1 MATRQRS
8 RRSPARKAPVRPA
21 SQRTQEAV
29 VARATGRRVL
39 VATDASKASTAAIRF
54 ARSMEDSGAW
64 IPEALT
70 VIEHLPVAVADVML
84 PTPIAVMEPV
94 LMEGPLSEV
103 RRQLQRYGASAWPF
117 RSELGAAPALIT
129 EYAKLHASEV
139 IVLGLG
145 RHGKLARLFGAETA
159 ARVCRHSDIP
169 VLAVDEHARHRPR
182 SIVVAMDFGASSV
195 RAAHEALDLLP
206 PGGRLHLVHVRWAL
220 EGHTLR
226 DEAWERTYAMGVE
239 QGFLRLERELA
250 RPGITVTTELKLGAV
265 LESILKVAKE
275 RDADVIAL
283 GSHSQNIVDRMLLGS
298 TPAALLRAAKCSI
311 LVAPARGG

>member
-8 RRSPARKAPVRPA
+8 KRSGARTAPLRPA
-21 SQRTQEAV
+21 SQRPRETP
-29 VARATGRRVL
+29 VARRTGRRVL
-39 VATDASKASTAAIRF
+39 VATDGSKASAAAIRL
-54 ARSMEDSGAW
+54 ARSMEESHAW

-84 PTPIAVMEPV
+84 PTPIAVMEPA
-94 LMEGPLSEV
+94 LIEGPITEV
-103 RRQLQRYGASAWPF
+103 RRQLQRYGAKAWPF
-117 RSELGAAPALIT
+117 KSEMGSAPVLIT
-129 EYAKLHASEV
+129 EYAKRHASEII
-139 IVLGLG
+139 IVGLG

-169 VLAVDEHARHRPR
+169 VLAVDEHAKHSPR
-182 SIVVAMDFGASSV
+182 AIVVAMDFGASSV
-195 RAAHEALDLLP
+195 RAAHEALDLLQ

-226 DEAWERTYAMGVE
+226 DDAWERTYALGVE
-239 QGFLRLERELA
+239 QGFLRLEQELA
-250 RPGITVTTELKLGAV
+250 RPDIKVTTEMKLGAI
-265 LESILKVAKE
+265 LETILKVAKD

-311 LVAPARGG
+311 LVAPARG

>member
-8 RRSPARKAPVRPA
+8 KRSGTRTAPLRPA
-21 SQRTQEAV
+21 SQQPRETP
-29 VARATGRRVL
+29 VARRAGRRVL
-39 VATDASKASTAAIRF
+39 VATDGSKASAAAIRL
-54 ARSMEDSGAW
+54 ARSMEETHAW

-84 PTPIAVMEPV
+84 PTPVAVEPA
-94 LMEGPLSEV
+94 LIEQPISEV
-103 RRQLQRYGASAWPF
+103 RRQLQRYGAKAWPF
-117 RSELGAAPALIT
+117 KSEIGGAPAIIT
-129 EYAKLHASEV
+129 EYARRHASEI

-159 ARVCRHSDIP
+159 ARVCRHSDVP
-169 VLAVDEHARHRPR
+169 VLAVDEHAKHSPR
-182 SIVVAMDFGASSV
+182 AIVVAMDFGPSSV
-195 RAAHEALDLLP
+195 RAAHEALDLLQ

-226 DEAWERTYAMGVE
+226 DDAWERTYALGVE
-239 QGFLRLERELA
+239 QGFLRLEQELA
-250 RPGITVTTELKLGAV
+250 RPDITVTTELKLGAI

-311 LVAPARGG
+311 LVAPARAG